1 LICQATASPAPA
13 QDVARRILGEDVTQ
27 IYYYTERVKRLVGK
41 VLTGNGITRYD
52 QGAYDLVGGE
62 ELIDAERDQ
71 LLELCRQRLDAFR
84 EQRGQEVG
92 CLLTQKPAASGT
104 GAATAPR
111 SAARSKSGCSP
122 APRAAANAAAPA
134 VAWQTP
140 HQRALEVDPIV
151 PRNHGGSD
159 DLGNMQAFC
168 FSCNAGKRWEARGG
182 SASPS
187 GWLGPLSTS
196 EIQCLAVTSERTAM
210 RS

>member
-1 LICQATASPAPA
+1 
-13 QDVARRILGEDVTQ
+13 VTQ
-27 IYYYTERVKRLVGK
+27 IEVYTERVKRMVGK
-41 VLTGNGITRYD
+41 VLTFNGITRYD
-52 QGAYDLVGGE
+52 QDAYDLVGGVAAGFCAAV
-62 ELIDAERDQ
+62 ELSDAEREEFLQ
-71 LLELCRQRLDAFR
+71 LCRQRLDAFR
-84 EQRGQEVG
+84 MQRGEEVG

-111 SAARSKSGCSP
+111 SAARSNTGCSP
-122 APRAAANAAAPA
+122 APRAAANAAAQA

-140 HQRALEVDPIV
+140 HQRALEADPIV
-151 PRNHGGSD
+151 PKNHGGSD

-168 FSCNAGKRWEARGG
+168 FTCNAGKRWEARGG